1 MPDLDHVK
9 DIVKCLEDRT
19 DKLIHRY
26 QSSLKVVERQ
36 KFKIE
41 DLENRLQEEREKGRI
56 LKDRLDS
63 VLLANAM
70 EGGNGDAGGK
80 EKAAGRIDKLVREIE
95 KCIALLNK

>member
-19 DKLIHRY
+19 DKLIHQY
-26 QSSLKVVERQ
+26 QSSLNIIERQ
-36 KFKIE
+36 KSKIE
-41 DLENRLQEEREKGRI
+41 DLDSKLQEEREKGRL

-63 VLLANAM
+63 VLLANAI
-70 EGGNGDAGGK
+70 GRKDIDAGNK
-80 EKAAGRIDKLVREIE
+80 EKATARIDKLVREIE